1 MREQYVRNYTHGMM
15 LRASLDLLW
24 HHISWSPSQ
33 EEAITI
39 DGWGLPFYLSQSN
52 APYVSTFV
60 RAADRALYHAT
71 NAWRQLALDLSICSM
86 QLRDCN
92 FELEADALL
101 QTNDR
106 STKYEIESFL
116 GSVVA
121 ITEDNLVG
129 INKVGK
135 YNRLGKSRA
144 LGESLIEQLKRLADD
159 FRKLGFESKWRDI
172 RNSAYHLN
180 PGMTDWRSTA
190 NIRNEGGVYH
200 VKLEGVHYVEGAP
213 TDFVELFNESYNAFI
228 EYITKVRDL
237 LTEFSLQHIKIP
249 QHNTYHTISDPLGN
263 MIVGYGKDGYD
274 LRHFPQTAAD
284 FVGPLRNC

>member
-1 MREQYVRNYTHGMM
+1 MM

-24 HHISWSPSQ
+24 HHVSWPPSQ

-39 DGWGLPFYLSQSN
+39 DGWGQPFYLSQSN
-52 APYVSTFV
+52 APFITTFI

-86 QLRDCN
+86 QLRDCD
-92 FELEADALL
+92 FELAADALL

-144 LGESLIEQLKRLADD
+144 LGESLIEQLKHLADD
-159 FRKLGFESKWRDI
+159 FRKLGFESKWRDV

-180 PGMTDWRSTA
+180 PGMNDWGSTA
-190 NIRNEGGVYH
+190 NIRNEDGVYH
-200 VKLEGVHYVEGAP
+200 VELKNIHYVEGASN
-213 TDFVELFNESYNAFI
+213 DLVELLNESYSALI
-228 EYITKVRDL
+228 TYITKVRDA
-237 LTEFSLQHIKIP
+237 LTEFSLQHVKVP
-249 QHNTYHTISDPLGN
+249 RNNTYHSIFDPLGN

-274 LRHFPQTAAD
+274 LRYFPDTAAD
-284 FVGPLRNC
+284 FAGALKAV